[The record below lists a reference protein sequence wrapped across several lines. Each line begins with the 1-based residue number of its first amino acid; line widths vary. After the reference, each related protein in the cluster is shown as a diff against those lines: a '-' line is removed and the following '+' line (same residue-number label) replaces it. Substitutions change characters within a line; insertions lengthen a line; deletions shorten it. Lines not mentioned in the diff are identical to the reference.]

1 MGLYVEV
8 RRSGTGL
15 PITNATF
22 STWAFSN
29 LGGGIYWLW
38 APVNSTVWVSA
49 SGHHTRTIYTDYY
62 SKVWVYLP
70 KKVPHSKSHSK
81 GGGGWT

>member
-15 PITNATF
+15 PLTNATF

-29 LGGGIYWLW
+29 LGGGLYWLW
-38 APVNSTVWVSA
+38 APLNATVWVSA
-49 SGHHTRTIYTDYY
+49 SGHHTKIINTDRYWQM
-62 SKVWVYLP
+62 WVYLT
-70 KKVPHSKSHSK
+70 KKTDIHKKDHSN
-81 GGGGWT
+81 GWT